1 VVNVGVGD
9 TVLVTGCGPIGQISM
24 QVAYAF
30 GADEVITTDVVSE
43 KLERAVEHGAA
54 HSVDVAEGDLEAEI
68 EECTDGEGVDV
79 VIEASGAEPA
89 ITSTLD
95 VVRRGG
101 TVVLLGMP
109 IEGEIPLDTL
119 DIISNEIDIH
129 GSFRFRNTYPDAIS
143 LLESGWVQLD
153 GLIDFN
159 QSLSE
164 VNDAFERVQGDDS
177 VVKGMI
183 ET

>member
-1 VVNVGVGD
+1 MA
-9 TVLVTGCGPIGQISM
+9 PIGQISM

-68 EECTDGEGVDV
+68 EEYTDGEGVDV

-101 TVVLLGMP
+101 TVVLLAMP
-109 IEGEIPLDTL
+109 IEGEISP
-119 DIISNEIDIH
+119 
-129 GSFRFRNTYPDAIS
+129 RYPRHH
-143 LLESGWVQLD
+143 
-153 GLIDFN
+153 
-159 QSLSE
+159 
-164 VNDAFERVQGDDS
+164 FERDRYTRLLPVP
-177 VVKGMI
+177 
-183 ET
+183 EHLP